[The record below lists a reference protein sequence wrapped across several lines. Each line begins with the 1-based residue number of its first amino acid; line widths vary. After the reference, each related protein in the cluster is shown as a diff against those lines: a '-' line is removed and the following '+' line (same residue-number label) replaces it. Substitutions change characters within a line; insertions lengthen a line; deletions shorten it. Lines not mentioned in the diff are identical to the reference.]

1 MLAKLMIKKYHNKQ
15 SPVFIKRF
23 GIMWYFSSPLI
34 VFGEDALSH
43 LASLRGK
50 KAMIVTDANL
60 NRLGLVN
67 PIVEQLKLS
76 GMQIE
81 IFDQVL
87 PEPDFE
93 MVKTGA
99 QRMMAIEPDWIVAVG
114 GGSVIDAAKGM
125 WVLYA
130 KPDVQP
136 DAINPLEVY
145 GLRQKAQMVAIPTTS
160 GTGSEVT
167 WAVVLSDHQAKRKL
181 GLGSREVV
189 PDIAIIDPIMIR
201 GLPPRITSDTGLDAL
216 THAIEGFTSTYHNV
230 FSDGLCLLAAKMVF
244 ENLPKAY
251 QGDLL
256 AKEKMHYAAT
266 IAGLGFG
273 NSMAALAHGLGHA
286 LGAVFQIPHGRAVAL
301 FLPYTLEYC
310 ANSPDGG
317 TRYTELA
324 AFLGLAVENEKQA
337 GAALAEKIR
346 EIEKCVEQ
354 PLCIAEAG
362 IERSALE
369 AGLNQLVEN
378 AMNDTQTIMSTRI
391 PDENELR
398 QLFLYAYEGKRIDF

>member
-1 MLAKLMIKKYHNKQ
+1 
-15 SPVFIKRF
+15 
-23 GIMWYFSSPLI
+23 MWYFSSPLI

-67 PIVEQLKLS
+67 PVVEQLKLS

-87 PEPDFE
+87 PEPDFDT
-93 MVKTGA
+93 VKTGA

-130 KPDVQP
+130 RPDVQP

-189 PDIAIIDPIMIR
+189 PDIAIIDPIMIQ
-201 GLPPRITSDTGLDAL
+201 GLPSRITSDTGLDAL

-324 AFLGLAVENEKQA
+324 GFLGLAVENEKQA

-354 PLCIAEAG
+354 PLRIAEAG
-362 IERSALE
+362 VERSALE
-369 AGLNQLVEN
+369 AELNQLVEN